1 MKLSSLPNRIFI
13 KLLLSFWLCSSLI
26 IAIVGLLPL
35 IQQKHDQTKIPPH
48 LEALLE
54 RVAKR
59 IEREPTLLDSRRPQR
74 WHRFREMDHKPV
86 RFYLVDEQ
94 GQVVNTDRVSRAMR
108 RFMLLAEE
116 AGQPISHQFKD
127 EILFGPHE
135 FTVNGKKFSL
145 YGRLA
150 EMHPRP
156 WFFFFI
162 DNIIMTLILAIVL
175 SGLLCA
181 ILAWHLGKPLRALK
195 HSAEAVAR
203 GDLSHRADKYTTA
216 RHDEIGQLAVAFNAM
231 ADAIES
237 MVNSQQRLISD
248 ISHELR
254 TPLTRLQLALALAR
268 KKGQESTEL
277 ERIGYE
283 AQQLEAMIAELLE
296 LSRAKL
302 NRHENKHSL
311 SLSETLGQ
319 VLDDAEFEAEQQ
331 NKRLQIDIDEQLTLP
346 ITPRPLSR
354 AIENLLRNAI
364 HYAHKQIS
372 IKAAPFDDHVLIEI
386 IDDGPGIAL
395 EADLKAIFDPFYRP
409 QSARERE
416 SGGWGLGLAIA
427 KAAVDAHKGQITA
440 TNAIPHGLLVSIKLP
455 R

>member
-1 MKLSSLPNRIFI
+1 MKFSTLPNRIFI

-26 IAIVGLLPL
+26 IATVGLLPL
-35 IQQKHDQTKIPPH
+35 LQQNHDQTKIPPH
-48 LEALLE
+48 LKGLLE
-54 RVAKR
+54 RTAKR
-59 IEREPTLLDSRRPQR
+59 IQHDPSLLRPHPEQR
-74 WHRFREMDHKPV
+74 WGRFREMNHIPV
-86 RFYLVDEQ
+86 RFYLVNEQ
-94 GQVVNTDRVSRAMR
+94 GKVINTDRVSRAMR

-116 AGQPISHQFKD
+116 AGQPISHQFKG
-127 EILFGPHE
+127 EMLFGPHE
-135 FTVNGKKFSL
+135 FEVNGHKYSL

-150 EMHPRP
+150 EMPPRP

-162 DNIIMTLILAIVL
+162 DNIVLTLVFAIIL
-175 SGLLCA
+175 SGLLCG

-195 HSAEAVAR
+195 ESVEAVAK
-203 GDLSHRADKYTTA
+203 GDLSHRANKSTTT
-216 RHDEIGQLAVAFNAM
+216 RKDEIGQLAMAFNAM
-231 ADAIES
+231 AGAIES

-268 KKGQESTEL
+268 KKGQVSAEL
-277 ERIGYE
+277 ERIAYE
-283 AQQLEAMIAELLE
+283 AQQLEAMIAELLA

-302 NRHENKHSL
+302 NLHENKHSL

-331 NKRLQIDIDEQLTLP
+331 NKQLFIDIDEHLILP

-364 HYAHKQIS
+364 RYANNHIS
-372 IKAAPFDDHVLIEI
+372 IKAVPYKDHILIEI
-386 IDDGPGIAL
+386 ADDGPGI
-395 EADLKAIFDPFYRP
+395 ETDADLGAIFEPFYRP

-427 KAAVDAHKGQITA
+427 KAAIDAHKGQITA
-440 TNAIPHGLLVSIKLP
+440 ENAAPHGLLITIKLP
-455 R
+455 K